1 MPMDDLILVGRI
13 ARTHGIRGHVIVN
26 PETDFADDRFVPG
39 RVLHLE
45 MPGGPT
51 QMTIASV
58 RFHLGRP
65 IVEFEG
71 LESIEDA
78 ELLIGAELRMPEAE
92 LPPLPG
98 GTFYRHDLVGCEV
111 RQIDGQVVGR
121 VTGVEGPMERSR
133 LVIAGRRGEL
143 QVPMVAPIC
152 VSVDPASRV
161 IVIDPPKGL
170 LELE

>member
-1 MPMDDLILVGRI
+1 MDDLILVGRI

-45 MPGGPT
+45 MPTGSK
-51 QMTIASV
+51 QLTIESV
-58 RFHLGRP
+58 RFHHGRP

-71 LESIEDA
+71 LASIEDA
-78 ELLIGAELRMPEAE
+78 ELLVGAELRMPEAE

-111 RQIDGQVVGR
+111 RQTDGQVVGR

-133 LVIAGRRGEL
+133 LVVAGRKGEL

>member
-1 MPMDDLILVGRI
+1 MDDLILVGRI
-13 ARTHGIRGHVIVN
+13 ARTHGIRGHVIIN
-26 PETDFADDRFVPG
+26 PESDFVGDRFVAG
-39 RVLHLE
+39 RVLHLD
-45 MPGGPT
+45 MPA
-51 QMTIASV
+51 QSKQLTIESV
-58 RFHLGRP
+58 RFHQGRP

-71 LESIEDA
+71 VETIDDA
-78 ELLIGAELRMPEAE
+78 ELLVGAELRMPEGE

-111 RQIDGQVVGR
+111 RHKDGEVVGR

-133 LVIAGRRGEL
+133 LVVAGRRGEL

-170 LELE
+170 LDL